1 MHTVVMWLV
10 IIFLGVLGGE
20 SSARDLEE
28 ILKQKGVLS
37 EKEVS
42 ESRAEP
48 SVAPALPDWVKK
60 LTLSGDIR
68 VRNETFFRDGDPDRI
83 RQRFRLRLGAKAAVN
98 EETEIGMKLASGD
111 GDDPISNNQTFT
123 DVFTFKEINITN
135 GYLKLAP
142 AKSLGMAR
150 PYVTLLGG
158 KFDTPTYVP
167 TKLVLDG
174 DLTPEGFFEA
184 LHLVSAKE
192 GFLRLLQVNLGQWV
206 AQELSKRGDGAIFVF
221 QAVGGMAFSD
231 RVSANVGV
239 GDYVFHKPSTI
250 AGARNTSDKLVVTN
264 KVVLADGSR
273 LGGRKIDPAK
283 DGQIAALVSDFNLL
297 NAGTDFTVDTGSA
310 RWPLKLFGDYVRN
323 TGAEGGQDTGFEV
336 GAGIGAVKE
345 PKDLNFVYAYERLET
360 DAVMST
366 ITDSDFGRDGA
377 TNTQGHI
384 LQLNYVLLKGLQF
397 SSTAFITEP
406 IENVAGRNSKTDY
419 RWQVDLIA
427 KF

>member
-1 MHTVVMWLV
+1 MHAVVMWLV
-10 IIFLGVLGGE
+10 VILLGVLGGE

-37 EKEVS
+37 EKEVA

-48 SVAPALPDWVKK
+48 SATPAVPDWVKK
-60 LTLSGDIR
+60 LTLSGEIR
-68 VRNETFFRDGDPDRI
+68 VRNETFFREGDPDRI
-83 RQRFRLRLGAKAAVN
+83 RQRFRLRVGAKAAVN
-98 EETEIGMKLASGD
+98 EETELGFKLASGD

-135 GYLKLAP
+135 GYLKVAP

-150 PYVTLLGG
+150 PYVTLMGG

-184 LHLVSAKE
+184 LHLVSEKE

-206 AQELSKRGDGAIFVF
+206 VQELSKRSDGAIFAF

-250 AGARNTSDKLVVTN
+250 AKARNTNDKLVVTN
-264 KVVLADGSR
+264 KVLLADGSR
-273 LGGRKIDPAK
+273 LGGRKIDPTK

-323 TGAEGGQDTGFEV
+323 TGAEGGQDAGFEF

-360 DAVMST
+360 DAVLST

-384 LQLNYVLLKGLQF
+384 LQLNYVLLRGLQF

-406 IENVAGRNSKTDY
+406 VENVAGRSSKTDY